1 MNPPE
6 SVGVPYEL
14 LADGDRP
21 EIRVRA
27 TTLFELFE
35 RAGWAMFD
43 LGFDLA
49 SVTPRH
55 SWPVVA
61 VGDTI
66 GELLGDWLEQLR
78 IVAVEH
84 DLVFSYFVVDR
95 LEEGGVQG
103 SAAGLPRAEVIRR
116 ARSVS
121 GIAGRVPE
129 PTDGPAGWSVDLA
142 FRTEPRLRGLE

>member
-1 MNPPE
+1 M
-6 SVGVPYEL
+6 PYDL
-14 LADGDRP
+14 LADGDQP

-43 LGFDLA
+43 LGFDMT
-49 SVTPRH
+49 SVGQRH
-55 SWPVVA
+55 SRPVVA

-66 GELLGDWLEQLR
+66 GELLGDWLDQLGV
-78 IVAVEH
+78 IAMEN

-103 SAAGLPRAEVIRR
+103 SAAGISRRDVVRR
-116 ARSVS
+116 AREVS
-121 GIAGRVPE
+121 GVAGPLPE
-129 PTDGPAGWSVDLA
+129 PVDGPEGWSVDLT

>member
-1 MNPPE
+1 M
-6 SVGVPYEL
+6 PYDL

-21 EIRVRA
+21 EIRVSA

-35 RAGWAMFD
+35 RAGHAMFD
-43 LGFDLA
+43 LGFDLT

-55 SWPVVA
+55 SRPVVA
-61 VGDTI
+61 VGDTV

-78 IVAVEH
+78 LVAVEH
-84 DLVFSYFVVDR
+84 NLVFSYFVVDR

-103 SAAGLPRAEVIRR
+103 SAAGLARGEVIRR

-121 GIAGRVPE
+121 GIAGRVSE
-129 PTDGPAGWSVDLA
+129 PIDGPAGWSVDLA
-142 FRTEPRLRGLE
+142 FHTEPRLRGVE